1 MLLVSKIS
9 GKVMDTFESFNP
21 EIVIL
26 DVQLP
31 KYDGFYSAQKN
42 ERSFQ
47 RTNIIFIIS

>member
-1 MLLVSKIS
+1 MLLVLKIS
-9 GKVMDTFESFNP
+9 AKVMDTFESFNP

-31 KYDGFYSAQKN
+31 KYDGFIGAEN

-47 RTNIIFIIS
+47 CANIILIIS